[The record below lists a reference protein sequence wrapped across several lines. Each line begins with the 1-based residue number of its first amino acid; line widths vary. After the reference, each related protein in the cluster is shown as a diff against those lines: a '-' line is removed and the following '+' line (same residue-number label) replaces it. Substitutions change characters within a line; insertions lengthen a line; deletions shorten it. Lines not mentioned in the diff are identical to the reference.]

1 MQSTVLNLLHEYNRN
16 PADLDELKEQVE
28 RGTLTILWEFN
39 SSETILFYS
48 SLQKIFNIR
57 KIYYSNQ
64 ISTSSPEEIDA
75 VFILCPY
82 DRKDRINVVK
92 WGIENEKAIYVL
104 EAGFLSSIYPLGDK
118 EPPLSFHVDS
128 TGGIYLQGDEN
139 NEIIDFLNSEE
150 KLNEEQ
156 IRAAKEVRETIV
168 SNGLSKYNFSKRV
181 SDFELGEIL
190 VVDQTLNDFSIKLA
204 DSDIETF
211 ERMMQYVI
219 SKHPFDKIFIK
230 VHPEVLLGIRKGNID
245 IDKYKI
251 REGIEFITT
260 NIPLDQLFAGFSEV
274 YTVSSTLGFEALLY
288 GKKVHVFGKCFYG
301 GWGLTVDHVEYT
313 KRNQVRKLEDL
324 IYAIY
329 LRSSFYYDVFLNR
342 NAEPIQAIKN
352 FVKLV
357 QDYRANSFYA
367 DYSNQILKNKISVLE
382 KEIGILQRKLT
393 NSGTHVPVIKNN
405 TPNKCVNKTI
415 SSLPSK
421 VDHKIERK
429 IIKFFATDE
438 RKFNKYLRDRRVF
451 FEDSNN
457 VFLKIY
463 WNFAKGKE

>member
-1 MQSTVLNLLHEYNRN
+1 M
-16 PADLDELKEQVE
+16 
-28 RGTLTILWEFN
+28 
-39 SSETILFYS
+39 
-48 SLQKIFNIR
+48 
-57 KIYYSNQ
+57 
-64 ISTSSPEEIDA
+64 
-75 VFILCPY
+75 
-82 DRKDRINVVK
+82 
-92 WGIENEKAIYVL
+92 
-104 EAGFLSSIYPLGDK
+104 
-118 EPPLSFHVDS
+118 
-128 TGGIYLQGDEN
+128 
-139 NEIIDFLNSEE
+139 
-150 KLNEEQ
+150 
-156 IRAAKEVRETIV
+156 
-168 SNGLSKYNFSKRV
+168 
-181 SDFELGEIL
+181 
-190 VVDQTLNDFSIKLA
+190 
-204 DSDIETF
+204 
-211 ERMMQYVI
+211 
-219 SKHPFDKIFIK
+219 
-230 VHPEVLLGIRKGNID
+230 
-245 IDKYKI
+245 
-251 REGIEFITT
+251 
-260 NIPLDQLFAGFSEV
+260 
-274 YTVSSTLGFEALLY
+274 SSTLGFEALLY

-405 TPNKCVNKTI
+405 TPNKCVNKII

-463 WNFAKGKE
+463 WHFAKGKE